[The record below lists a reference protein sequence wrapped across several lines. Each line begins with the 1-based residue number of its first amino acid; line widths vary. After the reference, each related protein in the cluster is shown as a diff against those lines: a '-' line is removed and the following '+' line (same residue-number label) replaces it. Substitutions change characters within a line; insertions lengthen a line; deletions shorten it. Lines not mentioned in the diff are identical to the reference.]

1 MQPNTSKLACA
12 IGALLLGA
20 SSASNAATELFGFSA
35 TTIADVGLVQVNG
48 GIDFGQNVFTTAGTC
63 TLNGVLPTDA
73 TLQIDTTTGA
83 AAAVDDTGNLS
94 GTNCVEGD
102 NLGTAGIY
110 KVTGTASSIVNI
122 TLGSISE
129 AEFTFV
135 PDSNSYGDYNLAPG
149 SAASDDDSVGT
160 LSTTGS
166 TSARVAVADDVGTNL
181 LATANELVFVLGGTL
196 TVLTDLVAEDVYTSS
211 FDVIVTY

>member
-73 TLQIDTTTGA
+73 TLQIDA
-83 AAAVDDTGNLS
+83 SSLAAVDNTGTLS
-94 GTNCVEGD
+94 GTNCVEGA

-166 TSARVAVADDVGTNL
+166 TSARVAVADDAGTNL
-181 LATANELVFVLGGTL
+181 LTTANELVFVLGGTL
-196 TVLTDLVAEDVYTSS
+196 TVLTDLVSEDVYTSS